1 MTLEDQFK
9 YFVSAYYGIIEMDD
23 YDLKV
28 YILKDIE
35 NHIKNFLAI
44 NPIPNYDYRKE
55 AEKIKDEE
63 SLKSKL
69 QDALSFLNKIDGP
82 LDLKIMLKERI
93 HKMSK

>member
-35 NHIKNFLAI
+35 NLYLFAI
-44 NPIPNYDYRKE
+44 IFK
-55 AEKIKDEE
+55 
-63 SLKSKL
+63 
-69 QDALSFLNKIDGP
+69 
-82 LDLKIMLKERI
+82 
-93 HKMSK
+93 